1 MDAWSDIRI
10 AARRCRD
17 ASVAAAAGAQDAKS
31 VIDGMLYVHDLEL
44 DEYVPG
50 TSVAANVLGWFE
62 RGPKIVHVAKGQPDD
77 KRVMVI
83 AHELGHFMLH
93 SDPATDVTDVSM
105 LLSGEPVESGAARV
119 DGYSSRERK
128 EVQAD
133 VFAGEFLCPT
143 DWLRGRLVGGAKPA
157 GIADELGLPY
167 ALVLQQAIRAL
178 LLPPL
183 Q

>member
-10 AARRCRD
+10 VARRCRV
-17 ASVAAAAGAQDAKS
+17 AAVAAAAGAHDAKS
-31 VIDGMLYVHDLEL
+31 VIDGMIHVHDLEL

-77 KRVMVI
+77 ERVVVV

-105 LLSGEPVESGAARV
+105 LLSANPWNPVPRAWTGIPRGSERRSRQT
-119 DGYSSRERK
+119 SSP
-128 EVQAD
+128 VSS
-133 VFAGEFLCPT
+133 
-143 DWLRGRLVGGAKPA
+143 
-157 GIADELGLPY
+157 Y
-167 ALVLQQAIRAL
+167 APRTG
-178 LLPPL
+178 
-183 Q
+183 